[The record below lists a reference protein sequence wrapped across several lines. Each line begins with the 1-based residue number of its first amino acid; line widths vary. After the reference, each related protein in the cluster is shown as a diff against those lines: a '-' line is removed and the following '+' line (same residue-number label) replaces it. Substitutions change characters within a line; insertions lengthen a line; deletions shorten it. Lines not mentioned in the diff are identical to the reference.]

1 MSGASLGAISSCEIL
16 GAAISRPTFST
27 NCTSMGGVRSF
38 SGLGAPRKLA
48 DSTPNSRTCPAVA
61 MPKPIFSARSM
72 DGATLLLV
80 GRAGADKRHAI
91 QSGAVQLAH
100 HLHHLTVI
108 QPTVGPQ
115 IDLWALLRV
124 AFGFADVLDTLGPV
138 RDRKSVV
145 SGKSWSA

>member
-38 SGLGAPRKLA
+38 SGLGVPRKLA

-108 QPTVGPQ
+108 RSEEHTSE
-115 IDLWALLRV
+115 LHSLMRHSY
-124 AFGFADVLDTLGPV
+124 T
-138 RDRKSVV
+138 
-145 SGKSWSA
+145 